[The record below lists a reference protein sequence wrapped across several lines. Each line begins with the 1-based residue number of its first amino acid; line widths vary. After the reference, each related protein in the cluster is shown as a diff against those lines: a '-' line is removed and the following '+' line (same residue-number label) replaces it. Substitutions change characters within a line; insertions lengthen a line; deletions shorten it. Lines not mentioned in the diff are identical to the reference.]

1 MKKFVTGVLSL
12 CLVVLVGCSESELH
26 KSMEG
31 MGGAYKAMKDSQTAE
46 AMKAELDTFK
56 AQLAIAQKQPVNPED
71 QSTFDEGLQK
81 VEEQVAQLELA
92 LETGSLEVA
101 NTILAQL
108 REINKEY
115 HDKLGVE

>member
-1 MKKFVTGVLSL
+1 MKGSVIGVLSL
-12 CLVVLVGCSESELH
+12 CLLAVAGCSESELH
-26 KSMEG
+26 SSMEE
-31 MGGAYKAMKDSQTAE
+31 MGGAYKAMKESQSAE
-46 AMKAELDTFK
+46 AMKAQLDIFK

-71 QSTFDEGLQK
+71 QNTFDEGLKK
-81 VEEQVAQLELA
+81 VEEQVGQLELA

-115 HDKLGVE
+115 HDKMGVE